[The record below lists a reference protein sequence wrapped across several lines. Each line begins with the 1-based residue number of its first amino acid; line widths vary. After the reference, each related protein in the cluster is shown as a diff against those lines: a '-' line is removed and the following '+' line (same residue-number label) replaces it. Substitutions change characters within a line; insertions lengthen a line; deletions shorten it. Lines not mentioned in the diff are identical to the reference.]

1 MKSKTVRYSL
11 FCYFLPF
18 LSVVPWIAQGMDDP
32 LWKHYKERQ
41 EYVSENLTYADLN
54 NVLDFLREK
63 LQFDFS
69 NELSKLADHITETL
83 QKSDNTALNHFV
95 LFDTGVMF
103 PQKSYFVF
111 YKGGGSPNI
120 SVMKQTLDFIF
131 KNGVQYNVAVE
142 KKREQFQIVL
152 YIKLKEEGNSGY
164 FFYKKNPFSLI
175 WSNNDGTELGLV
187 STVKIPLDIVGFQ
200 KNQEKNRLFATA
212 YPECSLDHSFVP
224 FHKNLD
230 FFGIDGT
237 LRFGAEFYAIN
248 ALIEGQSIFWK
259 SYTDEYIIECLRN
272 RSAIGET
279 VKYMLQ
285 KNLSP
290 QTISYAILEGA
301 VGFGDRTKAA
311 GIPRDVVPLTS
322 HVTQLETENIRL
334 KDLLQSSLIQN
345 IQNSF
350 QKNQTLLLNILD
362 QFLICRFKPLS
373 TNPDDGD
380 YLKQLETILQEIKGI
395 EKGSYNKLHE
405 GFEAEFTKF
414 DSERYL
420 SVEKKQKLINILCS
434 EQNSAIQKRLE
445 GFKSKELFQLIK
457 KRLEKFL
464 QDIEE
469 KVDAITDTDIE
480 TIKEIV
486 RICKSQPQELPRWKD
501 KFFSI
506 INNTEIAVLY
516 EKGNAIYVEPLLHL
530 CANSNIDGLLKVV
543 EEKIL
548 KINKKR
554 SKVLNDV
561 AKEENMS
568 LDILNK
574 WMSIFK

>member
-1 MKSKTVRYSL
+1 
-11 FCYFLPF
+11 
-18 LSVVPWIAQGMDDP
+18 MDDP

-111 YKGGGSPNI
+111 YKGGRVSNI
-120 SVMKQTLDFIF
+120 SLMKQTLDFIF

-224 FHKNLD
+224 FHENLD
-230 FFGIDGT
+230 FFDIGGT
-237 LRFGAEFYAIN
+237 LRFGAGFYAIN
-248 ALIEGQSIFWK
+248 ALIEGQSIFWRR
-259 SYTDEYIIECLRN
+259 YTDEYIRKCRQDD
-272 RSAIGET
+272 STIGKT

-334 KDLLQSSLIQN
+334 KNLLESSLIKD
-345 IQNSF
+345 IQKFF
-350 QKNQTLLLNILD
+350 QKNSNVLLNILD
-362 QFLICRFKPLS
+362 QFLINRLKSLS
-373 TNPDDGD
+373 TNSDDDG
-380 YLKQLETILQEIKGI
+380 YLKQLGTILQEIKEI
-395 EKGSYNKLHE
+395 EGGSYNKLHE
-405 GFEAEFTKF
+405 GFGVEFNKF
-414 DSERYL
+414 DSEGCL
-420 SVEKKQKLINILCS
+420 SVEKKQKLIITLCS
-434 EQNSAIQKRLE
+434 EQNLAIQERLKE
-445 GFKSKELFQLIK
+445 FKSKDLFQLIK
-457 KRLEKFL
+457 ARLELFL
-464 QDIEE
+464 QNIGKEVNDI
-469 KVDAITDTDIE
+469 TNTDIE
-480 TIKEIV
+480 TIKEIIG
-486 RICKSQPQELPRWKD
+486 ICKDKPQELPRWKD

-506 INNTEIAVLY
+506 IKNTEIQTLY
-516 EKGNAIYVEPLLHL
+516 ERKNASYINPLLLL
-530 CANSNIDGLLKVV
+530 CRDSGVNDLLTIIKKKCSEIDG
-543 EEKIL
+543 
-548 KINKKR
+548 KR
-554 SKVLNDV
+554 SKVLNDI